1 MPATWTPLIALVATL
16 LPLLLAKRLITRHL
30 QELSIRWVGDP
41 DVALVVYFVV
51 VLPGVVVHE
60 LSHWLMAKALGVRV
74 SKLSIGPVRKGRS
87 RRVTL
92 GSVRVGAV
100 DPLRASLIGLAPLL
114 GGTAII
120 LVVGLLVLDVG
131 NLTQLVTENGFDS
144 LLAVMEEAV
153 RVPDFWL
160 WLYII
165 FSVSNAMLPS
175 ESDMAA
181 VRPVLIFLGIAAA
194 ILLLVGGVPTVP
206 KEMVRAV
213 NAIAGYL
220 ATAFALTLLV
230 DSVFL
235 FGILLLLWPTRYL
248 QKDKLIR

>member
-1 MPATWTPLIALVATL
+1 MPTTWTPFIALAATL
-16 LPLLLAKRLITRHL
+16 LPLLLATRLITRNL

-60 LSHWLMAKALGVRV
+60 LSHWLMAKILGVRV
-74 SKLSIGPVRKGRS
+74 GRLSIGPVRKARS
-87 RRVTL
+87 RRVSL

-120 LVVGLLVLDVG
+120 LLIGIVVLDVG
-131 NLTQLVTENGFDS
+131 NLAQTMVDS
-144 LLAVMEEAV
+144 GLEGIVAALERAV

-160 WLYII
+160 WLYVI
-165 FSVSNAMLPS
+165 FSISNAMLPS

-181 VRPVLIFLGIAAA
+181 VRPVLIFLGIAGA
-194 ILLLVGGVPTVP
+194 ILLIVGGVPTISQDIVQ
-206 KEMVRAV
+206 VV

-220 ATAFALTLLV
+220 ATAFALTLAV
-230 DSVFL
+230 DAIFML
-235 FGILLLLWPTRYL
+235 AILLLLWPTRRL
-248 QKDKLIR
+248 QSDRIVR